1 MFIYCVRWLYLDP
14 IFGSGTLKIDKE
26 VKLRFDRVDR
36 DFKYVLQQSVDSKVL
51 QFLKINNIKNL
62 LESMLNLL
70 ATTKKSLNDFLE
82 VNHISIDCMYV
93 LNYVLCEK
101 HSALKFINPQK
112 IKSCFL

>member
-1 MFIYCVRWLYLDP
+1 MECHYQLFIYFWYRWLYLDP
-14 IFGSGTLKIDKE
+14 IFGSGALKIDKE

-36 DFKYVLQQSVDSKVL
+36 DFKYILQQSLDSKVL

-82 VNHISIDCMYV
+82 VNII
-93 LNYVLCEK
+93 L
-101 HSALKFINPQK
+101 
-112 IKSCFL
+112 

>member
-1 MFIYCVRWLYLDP
+1 MYLDP

-36 DFKYVLQQSVDSKVL
+36 DFKYILQQSLDSKIL
-51 QFLKINNIKNL
+51 QFLKISNIKNL

-82 VNHISIDCMYV
+82 VNNMGMYQLHV
-93 LNYVLCEK
+93 YLYFYILN
-101 HSALKFINPQK
+101 
-112 IKSCFL
+112 

>member
-1 MFIYCVRWLYLDP
+1 MYLDP
-14 IFGSGTLKIDKE
+14 IFGSGALKIDKE

-36 DFKYVLQQSVDSKVL
+36 DFKYILQQSLNSKVL

-82 VNHISIDCMYV
+82 VNF
-93 LNYVLCEK
+93 
-101 HSALKFINPQK
+101 SAQLYT
-112 IKSCFL
+112 

>member
-1 MFIYCVRWLYLDP
+1 MSCYLFVIVLLYYIRWLYLDP

-36 DFKYVLQQSVDSKVL
+36 DFKYILQQSLDSKVL

-70 ATTKKSLNDFLE
+70 VTTKKSLNDFLE
-82 VNHISIDCMYV
+82 VKFYDKLCRYLI
-93 LNYVLCEK
+93 NY
-101 HSALKFINPQK
+101 N
-112 IKSCFL
+112 